1 MQNIIITGDDSIT
14 IDDVAYK
21 IVKSETFNPGYPDF
35 PPTVREEADSE
46 TGGLLVEFGVNRLA
60 LIDDEVTNVKSN
72 TCDRYVV
79 VPIED

>member
-1 MQNIIITGDDSIT
+1 MQTIIITSDDTIT
-14 IDDVAYK
+14 IDGEAYK
-21 IVKSETFNPGYPDF
+21 IVKSETFTPGYPDF
-35 PPTVREEADSE
+35 PPTVREERDEE

-60 LIDDEVTNVKSN
+60 LIDDEVTQVKNS

>member
-1 MQNIIITGDDSIT
+1 MQTIIITGDDTIT
-14 IDDVAYK
+14 IDNVAHR

-35 PPTVREEADSE
+35 PPTVREETDSE
-46 TGGLLVEFGVNRLA
+46 TGGLLVELGINRLA
-60 LIDDEVTNVKSN
+60 LIDEEVTQVNSN